1 MIIEGDY
8 LETQWAMWPGLTA
21 TFWALKFLCPQS
33 GSLPF
38 PLSTREGLGVLHCIF
53 LGFSWA
59 GLLKNNRK
67 PIHEIEPKY
76 HQARASLMAQMV
88 KHLSAVQETKFNPWV
103 GTIPW
108 RRKWQPTPVL
118 LPGKSH
124 GWRSLVGYSPWGCK
138 ESDMTE
144 QLHFHFHH
152 QVVYYI
158 ENYGCYCLGLT
169 WIVNSTNIH
178 GLPTMCLK
186 IQK

>member
-88 KHLSAVQETKFNPWV
+88 KHLSAVQETQVQSLGWDNPLEKEMAAHSSTLAWN
-103 GTIPW
+103 IPW
-108 RRKWQPTPVL
+108 MEEPSRLQSMGLQRVRHDWATSLSLSSSSSVLYRKLWL
-118 LPGKSH
+118 LLL
-124 GWRSLVGYSPWGCK
+124 RFNMNC
-138 ESDMTE
+138 
-144 QLHFHFHH
+144 
-152 QVVYYI
+152 
-158 ENYGCYCLGLT
+158 
-169 WIVNSTNIH
+169 
-178 GLPTMCLK
+178 
-186 IQK
+186 